1 MSKDIFLAEIEAA
14 YLNGEFS
21 KPQKYWD
28 EAKSLNELFTIFD
41 ENDFLPADL
50 YLGLRPSLVKTWSEL
65 LKVVSLCLEIRKLD
79 SGNTSGNDG
88 FDHDAWFSVLNEF
101 LISGKKKLTYSE
113 IIFPYA
119 YKKQEF
125 NVNRTVSPIRD
136 LLIAIEDIIG
146 NECFNMNKSEPWER
160 YRMLSPPGP
169 KYRYPLSIGPD
180 SDLKV
185 REVTPDINNCD
196 MMSGRY
202 TFGANQLDIFRG
214 IYKALIYLQ
223 DNGYLKDD
231 LKIK

>member
-1 MSKDIFLAEIEAA
+1 MAVNVVLRLAA
-14 YLNGEFS
+14 
-21 KPQKYWD
+21 
-28 EAKSLNELFTIFD
+28 
-41 ENDFLPADL
+41 
-50 YLGLRPSLVKTWSEL
+50 
-65 LKVVSLCLEIRKLD
+65 
-79 SGNTSGNDG
+79 
-88 FDHDAWFSVLNEF
+88 
-101 LISGKKKLTYSE
+101 
-113 IIFPYA
+113 
-119 YKKQEF
+119 
-125 NVNRTVSPIRD
+125 SPIRD